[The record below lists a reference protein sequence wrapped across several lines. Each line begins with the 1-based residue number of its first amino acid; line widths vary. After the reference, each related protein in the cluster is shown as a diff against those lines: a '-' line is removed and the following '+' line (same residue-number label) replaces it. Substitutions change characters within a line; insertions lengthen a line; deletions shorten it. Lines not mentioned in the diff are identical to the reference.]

1 MLHGVQAHFAE
12 RGRSAKRVALIAVAL
27 GLVFL
32 GALWLARIPP
42 IERTLRRVATRF
54 GFEGPD
60 QYVRRILIEPPP
72 GKTQSPR
79 NVGQVIERSSQRGGS
94 ATRRSSKSPRALP
107 ETRPRISGPG
117 DAFDELLARA
127 YARRS
132 DVPIVQSTELV
143 IERLV
148 RPVYPEHARDNNI
161 EGRVAVMALVDTG
174 GRVVEVE
181 VLEGAAAEELRR
193 AATEAVWRCRF
204 RPYRVSGAV
213 HEVYALFRFNF
224 TIY

>member
-1 MLHGVQAHFAE
+1 MLHGIQAHFEE
-12 RGRSAKRVALIAVAL
+12 RARNGRRVSLIAVAL

-32 GALWLARIPP
+32 GALSLARVPP
-42 IERTLRRVATRF
+42 IERTLRRTALRF

-60 QYVRRILIEPPP
+60 QYVHRILLQPPP
-72 GKTQSPR
+72 GKAQTLR
-79 NVGQVIERSSQRGGS
+79 NVGRVIERSSERGGS
-94 ATRRSSKSPRALP
+94 PNPRSSKSPRALP
-107 ETRPRISGPG
+107 ESRPRISGPG
-117 DAFDELLARA
+117 DALDELLARA

-143 IERLV
+143 IEVLV

-181 VLEGAAAEELRR
+181 VLEGSAAEELRQ

-213 HEVYALFRFNF
+213 HDVYALFRFNF